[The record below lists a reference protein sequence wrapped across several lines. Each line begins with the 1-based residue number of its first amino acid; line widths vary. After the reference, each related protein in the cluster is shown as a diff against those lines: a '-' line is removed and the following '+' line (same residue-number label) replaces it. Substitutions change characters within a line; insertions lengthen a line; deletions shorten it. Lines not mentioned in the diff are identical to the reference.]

1 MLKVFFGE
9 TGTLDDMLAT
19 ISAIRDEAASGV
31 EHYRQFA
38 ELYAAGEGRH
48 PERFALSALV
58 ARLLGEQQ
66 AATERWARWAEQVVI
81 GVGHPLPSGRRVG
94 SRDDPGDGNVVPVP
108 ASGGALCSEAMTAQ
122 RRVQSAWKMSDATS
136 VSVFSST
143 I

>member
-81 GVGHPLPSGRRVG
+81 EWGTPSPADVEWGVETIRGTGTSFPSPR
-94 SRDDPGDGNVVPVP
+94 
-108 ASGGALCSEAMTAQ
+108 TAE
-122 RRVQSAWKMSDATS
+122 RSAAKP
-136 VSVFSST
+136 
-143 I
+143 